1 MPDVGVNMDGMDK
14 ARMAKDV
21 RVRLRDVSSD
31 IIVGRGGIGRLAF
44 GRLEEAA
51 EVEKGRLYI

>member
-1 MPDVGVNMDGMDK
+1 MGVNMDGMDK